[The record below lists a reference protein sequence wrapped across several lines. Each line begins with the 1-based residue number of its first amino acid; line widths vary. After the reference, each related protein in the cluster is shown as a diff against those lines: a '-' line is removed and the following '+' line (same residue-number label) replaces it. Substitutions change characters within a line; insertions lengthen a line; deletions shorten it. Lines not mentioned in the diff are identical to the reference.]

1 MLLTPCTHPE
11 ILATLGKMGHFS
23 RILIADGGYPVI
35 TASPASAA
43 KVWLNLMPGK
53 VLVTD
58 VLEALAAT
66 IPLEAAHVMTPPDGT
81 DQPVFAEFRKR
92 LPNGLD
98 VEKVE
103 QHAFYKKAMEPDVA
117 LVIAT
122 GDTRNYA
129 NLILTM
135 GFVRHPEGK
144 GKY

>member
-1 MLLTPCTHPE
+1 MLLTPCLHPE
-11 ILATLGKMGHFS
+11 ILCALGKMGHFS

-35 TASPASAA
+35 TGSPASAA
-43 KVWLNLMPGK
+43 KVWLNLRPGT

-58 VLEALAAT
+58 VLETLAAT

-81 DQPVFAEFRKR
+81 DQPVFDAFRKR
-92 LPNGLD
+92 LPDGMD
-98 VEKVE
+98 VVKVE
-103 QHAFYKKAMEPDVA
+103 QHAFYKMALEPDVA

-135 GFVRHPEGK
+135 GFVRHPEGQ
-144 GKY
+144 GSY